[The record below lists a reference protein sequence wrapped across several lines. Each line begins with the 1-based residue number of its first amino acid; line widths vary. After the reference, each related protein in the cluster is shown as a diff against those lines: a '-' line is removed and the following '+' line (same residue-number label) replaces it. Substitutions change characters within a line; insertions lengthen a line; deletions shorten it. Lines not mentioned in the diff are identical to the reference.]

1 MEAETLK
8 DIGMIIGG
16 AIIPVVGY
24 CVPIIKEWVIN
35 RKNKCKRKTLKKE
48 YVVKDYAIIQ
58 QMTELLIHCGADRT
72 YLNQFHNGDHF
83 LPSYK
88 NAIWKISCSHEVP
101 KVGVIRHY
109 RDFQSVLISHVN
121 EYIAPTI
128 IGDSGETMPGVHHI
142 SINKKKYPNRNL
154 VLFDVD
160 NMANCYMR
168 QKFIDG
174 GVRFV
179 LTMNLLDEKES
190 VGAVSVEFANHNLTL
205 EQLMFTLGTDEELV
219 SYAERLEYTICY

>member
-1 MEAETLK
+1 MDADTLK
-8 DIGMIIGG
+8 DIGMVIGG
-16 AIIPVVGY
+16 AIIPIAGY
-24 CVPIIKEWVIN
+24 CVPAIKNWLYDK
-35 RKNKCKRKTLKKE
+35 KNKLKRKTLKKE
-48 YVVKDYAIIQ
+48 YVVKDYIIIQ
-58 QMTELLIHCGADRT
+58 QMTELLIHCNADRT

-128 IGDSGETMPGVHHI
+128 IGDSGETISGVHYVTL
-142 SINKKKYPNRNL
+142 NKKKYPNRNV
-154 VLFDVD
+154 VLFDVA
-160 NMANCYMR
+160 NMTNCYMR

-179 LTMNLLDEKES
+179 ATMNLLDGNES
-190 VGAVSVEFANHNLTL
+190 VGAISVEYTDHDLTV
-205 EQLMFTLGTDEELV
+205 EQLLEKLSNDDDLV